1 MFGKL
6 ILKTR
11 KINKINQSKC
21 FPPCQGIRIPFCKL
35 NGTKTLMKKKMLNSF
50 ILAELKII

>member
-35 NGTKTLMKKKMLNSF
+35 NGTKTSMKKKMLNSF